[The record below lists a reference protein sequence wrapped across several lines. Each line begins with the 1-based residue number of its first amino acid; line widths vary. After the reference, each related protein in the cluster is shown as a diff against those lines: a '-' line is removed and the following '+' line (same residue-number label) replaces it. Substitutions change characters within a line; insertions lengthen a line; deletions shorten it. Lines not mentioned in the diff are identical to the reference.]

1 MIHAEI
7 LGAMASSSRAT
18 HPIQAPCSSL
28 SIHNPRNVGF
38 EYGIDAPTE
47 EPMESCQEHS
57 LKVPCIPWSLCQ
69 QDFAK
74 VYHISKR
81 KRVG

>member
-18 HPIQAPCSSL
+18 YPTQVPYSSL
-28 SIHNPRNVGF
+28 SIHNPRI

-47 EPMESCQEHS
+47 EPMESCEEHS
-57 LKVPCIPWSLCQ
+57 LKAPCIPWSLCQ

-74 VYHISKR
+74 VYYISKR
-81 KRVG
+81 KRVR